1 MEPVDIVIPWVDSND
16 PDWQKEYYKN
26 KPACN
31 DTHSATSRF
40 RDWDLM
46 RYWFRGIEENM
57 PWVRTIYF
65 ITCGHIPEWLNI
77 KNKKLKVVNHSDYI
91 PSEYLP
97 LFSSHVIEIFLH
109 KIEGLSERFIYFND
123 DVFTLKNIPESYF
136 FKKTIPCDTFAFNA
150 LDCGNI
156 SHIIMNDIKEIN
168 ESFNKKEV
176 VKKNISGVFSYKY
189 PEKSLRS
196 LLLMPW
202 PRITGFFDHHLP
214 QPYLKSTFDDVW
226 LEKKDILVKTAKQK
240 FRTNDDV
247 NQYLFR
253 YWQLCTGNYKPFNLY
268 KYAKYYSVT
277 DGNIDEIT
285 SVIEN
290 KKSNI
295 LVINDDDIKNFVVA
309 KNKIHVAFASIY
321 PNKSSYELD

>member
-26 KPACN
+26 KPACS

-123 DVFTLKNIPESYF
+123 DFL
-136 FKKTIPCDTFAFNA
+136 
-150 LDCGNI
+150 
-156 SHIIMNDIKEIN
+156 H
-168 ESFNKKEV
+168 
-176 VKKNISGVFSYKY
+176 
-189 PEKSLRS
+189 
-196 LLLMPW
+196 
-202 PRITGFFDHHLP
+202 
-214 QPYLKSTFDDVW
+214 
-226 LEKKDILVKTAKQK
+226 
-240 FRTNDDV
+240 
-247 NQYLFR
+247 
-253 YWQLCTGNYKPFNLY
+253 
-268 KYAKYYSVT
+268 
-277 DGNIDEIT
+277 
-285 SVIEN
+285 
-290 KKSNI
+290 
-295 LVINDDDIKNFVVA
+295 
-309 KNKIHVAFASIY
+309 
-321 PNKSSYELD
+321 